1 LADLN
6 FFKDAKVKGYAY
18 KFCDWLIW
26 IFLKE
31 AGVKGYAYKVCD
43 WVIWIFFNGFI
54 DKLKC
59 PIAQVPLQLSN

>member
-6 FFKDAKVKGYAY
+6 LFKDAKVKGYAY

-43 WVIWIFFNGFI
+43 WVIWIFFNGFM
-54 DKLKC
+54 
-59 PIAQVPLQLSN
+59 